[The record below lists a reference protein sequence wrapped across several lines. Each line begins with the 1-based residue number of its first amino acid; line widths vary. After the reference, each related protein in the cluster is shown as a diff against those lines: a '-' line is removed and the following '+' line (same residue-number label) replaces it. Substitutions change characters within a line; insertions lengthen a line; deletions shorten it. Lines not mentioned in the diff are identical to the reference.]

1 MAKKRREV
9 KDPYASNPAPV
20 AGAGKKAVD
29 AVMGLLKAGNG
40 AVSLLAGLLA
50 SALILYSGYVLY
62 DSFSTQQRAY
72 SGSWDLLKYK
82 PQIIED
88 GAEPSEGKETL
99 AEIVRDYRAW
109 LTLYD
114 TNVDYPVVQGQDD
127 LYYAS
132 HDIYQNVSLT
142 GAIYLAAANN
152 GKLTDS
158 YNLAYGHHM
167 DNGAMFGG
175 LDDYRDEGYLQSHR
189 EGILVSTEAVYDLKV
204 FAVAE
209 TDAYESR
216 IYSVGNRAADVKAF
230 LTGDRS
236 QDAGLGTRVLFY
248 DRAEA
253 KKADKILAMSTCD
266 SAETNGR
273 LVVFAR
279 MILRDLPTFTPA
291 PTEEPAETPAP
302 SESPTAADETEP
314 TAPTDKPTP
323 AKAKTPKATPTLNP
337 GPFNLEIRYEYVDGT
352 TAAPTHYEKLLTG
365 EDYNVRNPVIPGYVT
380 ARIRVQGEMGSQHTV
395 IVVLYI
401 PEEMAEKGETTSI
414 DEYEVPLGM
423 ENLHAQMGV
432 CIE

>member
-82 PQIIED
+82 PQIIEE

-142 GAIYLAAANN
+142 GAIYLAA
-152 GKLTDS
+152 
-158 YNLAYGHHM
+158 
-167 DNGAMFGG
+167 
-175 LDDYRDEGYLQSHR
+175 
-189 EGILVSTEAVYDLKV
+189 
-204 FAVAE
+204 
-209 TDAYESR
+209 ES
-216 IYSVGNRAADVKAF
+216 
-230 LTGDRS
+230 
-236 QDAGLGTRVLFY
+236 
-248 DRAEA
+248 
-253 KKADKILAMSTCD
+253 
-266 SAETNGR
+266 
-273 LVVFAR
+273 
-279 MILRDLPTFTPA
+279 
-291 PTEEPAETPAP
+291 
-302 SESPTAADETEP
+302 
-314 TAPTDKPTP
+314 
-323 AKAKTPKATPTLNP
+323 
-337 GPFNLEIRYEYVDGT
+337 
-352 TAAPTHYEKLLTG
+352 
-365 EDYNVRNPVIPGYVT
+365 
-380 ARIRVQGEMGSQHTV
+380 
-395 IVVLYI
+395 
-401 PEEMAEKGETTSI
+401 
-414 DEYEVPLGM
+414 
-423 ENLHAQMGV
+423 
-432 CIE
+432 